1 MYKRQ
6 YFEYLRDIYKDDAE
20 VLADINKM
28 ESMQKG
34 VDSVEAPA
42 AHDKTKQMFYEFM
55 DDFNQ
60 SIGYT
65 AEDSGK

>member
-1 MYKRQ
+1 M
-6 YFEYLRDIYKDDAE
+6 
-20 VLADINKM
+20 ADIDTM
-28 ESMQKG
+28 EEMQKG